1 MSIIGHTTLIGGKL
15 NKMIS
20 KKFYFRIAFL
30 LLLPILA
37 GGCGLS
43 KLSKI
48 QQESDLTVV
57 ETTLEKNLKTL
68 ERLAKLGNKSLI
80 VKTARAFSSYSGFL
94 EDRMEEAE
102 IAGDTE
108 TAEEMRAQAI
118 AHYARSEMHAFKA
131 LAKSNKIF
139 NKARTI
145 GMEVFEKLLQKVK
158 QEDVEPL
165 FWAAYAV
172 GRGISLQKD
181 DPMQV
186 IDLARVELMMRR
198 VLELDEKFYF
208 GSAHLFYAVYY
219 GDRSPAIGG
228 DPEKAK
234 EHIDKVDEINDG
246 KFLMSK
252 FFLAR
257 YYAYPKQ
264 DVELYKKSLQEVI
277 DAPSDIFP
285 GEEAATSLA
294 KSRSKRWLSQVD
306 MLFDLELIEGEIE

>member
-1 MSIIGHTTLIGGKL
+1 
-15 NKMIS
+15 MICN
-20 KKFYFRIAFL
+20 KFYFRIML
-30 LLLPILA
+30 LLLLSILV

-68 ERLAKLGNKSLI
+68 ERLAKLGNKSLV

-94 EDRMEEAE
+94 EDRMEDAE

-108 TAEEMRAQAI
+108 TAEEMRTQAI
-118 AHYARSEMHAFKA
+118 AHYARSEMYAFKA
-131 LAKSNKIF
+131 LAKSNKSF

-145 GMEVFEKLLQKVK
+145 GMEVFEKMLQKVK
-158 QEDVEPL
+158 KEDVEPL

-198 VLELDEKFYF
+198 ILELDETFYF

-228 DPEKAK
+228 NPEKAK
-234 EHIDKVDEINDG
+234 EHIKKVDEINDN

-252 FFLAR
+252 FYLAR

-264 DVELYKKSLQEVI
+264 DLELYKKSLQEVL
-277 DAPSDIFP
+277 DAPDDLYP
-285 GEEAATSLA
+285 GEEAATALA
-294 KSRSKRWLSQVD
+294 KSRAKRWLSQTD
-306 MLFDLELIEGEIE
+306 ILFDLEMEEGETE

>member
-1 MSIIGHTTLIGGKL
+1 
-15 NKMIS
+15 MIYH
-20 KKFYFRIAFL
+20 KFYLRISFL
-30 LLLPILA
+30 LLLPILV

-48 QQESDLTVV
+48 QQEGDLAVV

-68 ERLAKLGNKSLI
+68 DRLAKLGNKSLV
-80 VKTARAFSSYSGFL
+80 VKTARAFSSYSGFI

-102 IAGDTE
+102 LAGDFE
-108 TAEEMRAQAI
+108 TAEEMRVQAI
-118 AHYARSEMHAFKA
+118 EYYIRSEMYAFKA
-131 LAKSNKIF
+131 LAKSNKTF
-139 NKARTI
+139 LKARTI
-145 GMEVFEKLLQKVK
+145 GMEVFENLLKKVK
-158 QEDVEPL
+158 KEDVEPL

-198 VLELDEKFYF
+198 VLELDETFYF

-228 DPEKAK
+228 DPERAK

-252 FFLAR
+252 FYLAR

-264 DVELYKKSLQEVI
+264 DVALYKKSLQEVL

-285 GEEAATSLA
+285 GEAAATSLA
-294 KSRSKRWLSQVD
+294 KSRSKRWLSQID
-306 MLFDLELIEGEIE
+306 ELFDLEMEEGETE